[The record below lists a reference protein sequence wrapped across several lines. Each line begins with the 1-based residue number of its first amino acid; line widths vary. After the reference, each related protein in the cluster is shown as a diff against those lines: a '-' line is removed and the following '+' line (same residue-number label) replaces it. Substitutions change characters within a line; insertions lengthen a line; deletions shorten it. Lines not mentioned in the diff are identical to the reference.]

1 MERLTLS
8 MPEFENTFA
17 PNVKKKMLTV
27 DEIIQ
32 LLFHRVVLYQDLPP
46 AVKNFVDREIQS
58 KTK

>member
-1 MERLTLS
+1 